1 MSNLKFLFL
10 FILFLASFNIKAQS
24 SIEHFKILDS
34 IASSEETKTNDSI
47 YSKILPLDSLITSN
61 KNFKYLDKKKTSK
74 LNTIPKPRFFKD
86 STRTSAKDAALL
98 GGMFPGLGQIYNR
111 KYWKLPIVYGGI
123 AGSIY
128 WLASSAIKTKEY
140 NGYLVKAAKNE
151 PLPPNI
157 AIYGTSQIE
166 SIRNTHRRNVQL
178 ASFVT
183 VMVWGFTIL
192 DAAVDAHIRPFDVS
206 DNLSMQIKPSIQQFQ
221 QENYFALSVNL
232 NLK

>member
-24 SIEHFKILDS
+24 SIDNFKILDS
-34 IASSEETKTNDSI
+34 IASSEETKTKDSI
-47 YSKILPLDSLITSN
+47 NSKISLLDSLKTTS

-140 NGYLVKAAKNE
+140 NGYLIKAAKNE

-178 ASFVT
+178 ATFVT
-183 VMVWGFTIL
+183 VMVWGFTII

-206 DNLSMQIKPSIQQFQ
+206 DNLSMQIKPSIHQFQ

>member
-24 SIEHFKILDS
+24 SIDNFKILDS

-178 ASFVT
+178 ATFVT

-206 DNLSMQIKPSIQQFQ
+206 DNLSMQIKPSIHQFQ

>member
-24 SIEHFKILDS
+24 SIDNFKILDS

-157 AIYGTSQIE
+157 AIYGASQIE

-183 VMVWGFTIL
+183 VMVWGFTII

-206 DNLSMQIKPSIQQFQ
+206 DNLSMQIKPSIHQFQ

>member
-24 SIEHFKILDS
+24 SIDNFKILDS

-206 DNLSMQIKPSIQQFQ
+206 DNLSMQIKPSIHQFQ

>member
-1 MSNLKFLFL
+1 
-10 FILFLASFNIKAQS
+10 
-24 SIEHFKILDS
+24 
-34 IASSEETKTNDSI
+34 
-47 YSKILPLDSLITSN
+47 
-61 KNFKYLDKKKTSK
+61 
-74 LNTIPKPRFFKD
+74 
-86 STRTSAKDAALL
+86 
-98 GGMFPGLGQIYNR
+98 QIYNR

-178 ASFVT
+178 ATFVT

-206 DNLSMQIKPSIQQFQ
+206 DNLSMQIKPSIHQFQ

>member
-10 FILFLASFNIKAQS
+10 FLLFIASFYTKAQS
-24 SIEHFKILDS
+24 SIENFKILDS
-34 IASSEETKTNDSI
+34 IASSKEIKTKDSI
-47 YSKILPLDSLITSN
+47 NSKISLLDSLKTTS

-178 ASFVT
+178 ATFVT

-206 DNLSMQIKPSIQQFQ
+206 DNLSMQIKPSIHQFQ

>member
-24 SIEHFKILDS
+24 SIDNFKILDS
-34 IASSEETKTNDSI
+34 IASSEETKTKDSI
-47 YSKILPLDSLITSN
+47 NSKISLLDSLKTTSR
-61 KNFKYLDKKKTSK
+61 NFKYLDKKKTSK

-178 ASFVT
+178 ATFVT

-206 DNLSMQIKPSIQQFQ
+206 DNLSMQIKPSIHQFQ

>member
-24 SIEHFKILDS
+24 SIENFKILDS
-34 IASSEETKTNDSI
+34 IATSEQSLGNDSI
-47 YSKILPLDSLITSN
+47 NFKKMPLDSLLTSN
-61 KNFKYLDKKKTSK
+61 KNFKSFDKKKSLK
-74 LNTIPKPRFFKD
+74 VNSIPKPRFFKD

-157 AIYGTSQIE
+157 AIYGASQIE

-183 VMVWGFTIL
+183 VMVWGFTII

-206 DNLSMQIKPSIQQFQ
+206 DNLSMQIKPSIHQFQ

>member
-24 SIEHFKILDS
+24 SIDNFKILDS

-178 ASFVT
+178 ATFVT